1 MSPFMKGALG
11 FLGCAGVCT
20 VAYQIGKRVGRD
32 EALDEVEREEKRY
45 SKPAVVD
52 QAPKQE
58 AVIVEEEPIVVDAT
72 PQQPTAVERVR
83 EKKFH
88 GLKNKIFGGA
98 GVIKDLLGNPDG
110 KKLVV
115 TVEDGD
121 VVARISQKEDK

>member
-11 FLGCAGVCT
+11 FLGCAGICT

-32 EALDEVEREEKRY
+32 EALDEVEREEQRC
-45 SKPAVVD
+45 SKTIAVAQPQKQEVAIIEAEPVVVD
-52 QAPKQE
+52 TP
-58 AVIVEEEPIVVDAT
+58 
-72 PQQPTAVERVR
+72 PQQPTVVERVR
-83 EKKFH
+83 EKKLH